1 MIKKCQMAHRPF
13 FHISVEMVRFH
24 SLCYTSSAGLAN
36 KQNKHVLVA
45 PTSKGAPDCRRKCIH
60 IGNVIFKFRDSFK
73 YYQKFARA
81 FGAREK
87 LLFRQNIASL
97 NRQIRSSRRGHGAKL
112 HPPNLSIWQPAWRI
126 YFSCWLPSPAI
137 HFRPFQLLWGPYK
150 YSCL

>member
-1 MIKKCQMAHRPF
+1 MKRLCLRQSLRTFVKCK
-13 FHISVEMVRFH
+13 I
-24 SLCYTSSAGLAN
+24 SAGLAN

-73 YYQKFARA
+73 YNKN
-81 FGAREK
+81 
-87 LLFRQNIASL
+87 LLAHSALAKNCFFRQNIASL

-112 HPPNLSIWQPAWRI
+112 PPPQSEHLTTGLANLFQLLTA
-126 YFSCWLPSPAI
+126 LPPPVI

>member
-1 MIKKCQMAHRPF
+1 MKRLCLRQSLRTFVKCK
-13 FHISVEMVRFH
+13 I
-24 SLCYTSSAGLAN
+24 SAGLAN

-81 FGAREK
+81 SGARK
-87 LLFRQNIASL
+87 NCFRQNIASL

-112 HPPNLSIWQPAWRI
+112 PPPKQSLWERVWRI
-126 YFSCWLPSPAI
+126 NFSCRHPTPRPHTFSWRHRLPEAHKI
-137 HFRPFQLLWGPYK
+137 
-150 YSCL
+150 